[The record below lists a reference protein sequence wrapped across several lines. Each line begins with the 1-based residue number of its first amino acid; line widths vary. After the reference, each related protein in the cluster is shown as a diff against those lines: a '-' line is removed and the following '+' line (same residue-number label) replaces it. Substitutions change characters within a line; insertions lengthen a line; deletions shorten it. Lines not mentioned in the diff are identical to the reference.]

1 METGL
6 KKGPLALPDSN
17 FFFKFPSSL
26 SLKISESVWLK
37 QCVGEWPD
45 LSSAAQIQ
53 SSVNICLFGEMA
65 KTLTQYLQGES
76 ECYFQ
81 SCLNNSEQAKK
92 SQIWLFGFSVFHM
105 IVLLVAIGSLFLIPL
120 QSEVFGAGW
129 WFACVLLKQGTSDLV
144 RKALVPA
151 LENTNAVHMREAE
164 SLAML

>member
-1 METGL
+1 METCL
-6 KKGPLALPDSN
+6 KRALWPCQTVI

-37 QCVGEWPD
+37 QCVGERPD

-65 KTLTQYLQGES
+65 KTLTRYLQGEG

-81 SCLNNSEQAKK
+81 SCLDNSEQAKK

-105 IVLLVAIGSLFLIPL
+105 IELLVAIGRLFLIPL

-144 RKALVPA
+144 RKALVSA

-164 SLAML
+164 SLPML